1 MKTEKTDIQ
10 LMFEN
15 IMYGNSIHTKF
26 ISVLIEQM
34 KNKFRS
40 EGVLDSEIERIME
53 DFRKEMFEKYEH
65 KHKIE
70 DLTK

>member
-1 MKTEKTDIQ
+1 MKTDIQ

-15 IMYGNSIHTKF
+15 IMYGNSIYTKF
-26 ISVLIEQM
+26 ISELIEQM